1 MKNTARKFAIFAAL
15 RSAIALPLVCALAG
29 RSPALQTTLGGRH
42 IDVDATLSVREV
54 IEENHATTHDRTLEQ
69 LRVRVGA
76 ALTNWLRFD
85 STTVGTNGGPTLK
98 SDLAGVY
105 DLDSVFQDISP
116 AVDFEEA
123 YVDVLLPSVDLR
135 LGKQK
140 VAWGKLDRTQPND
153 LINPLSYLDPV
164 LQDEAERKIGV
175 PAAQAS
181 YYFPSAFPIPESRLT
196 VVWVPMYVPY
206 RFPLARCDVQ
216 HAASHCDIERWF
228 PPAAVPATSFS
239 IPAGLIPLGNGT
251 FNPPI
256 AVPLSFQVQNV
267 PTPSLRVENSEVGV
281 RYSALVRDVDLA
293 GYYFH
298 GFDPQ
303 PAFRL
308 SAEALGDPDPNPAN
322 PLHVTNLS
330 GATTLLP
337 EFRQIDSGGADF
349 AYAIDRFTVR
359 GEGAFISQRPFS
371 RDLRVL
377 VTDPRPL
384 AAEIAKAI
392 GALARG
398 AGRVPVE
405 LPASFVLRDS
415 VEWGVGGDYV
425 YEGYM
430 VLLQVNQ
437 TDVLRNHVDLLIKD
451 VETRVLA
458 NLRKSFWADT
468 LQTQLVAVHAIE
480 SDYTLVRPRVTYRV
494 TDNLSAEV
502 GYVFIAG
509 RARSLVG
516 QYRRND
522 EGWVRLEYR
531 I

>member
-1 MKNTARKFAIFAAL
+1 MKNSASTVAMAAR
-15 RSAIALPLVCALAG
+15 SVTIALLLIAASAV
-29 RSPALQTTLGGRH
+29 RTPALQATLGGRH
-42 IDVDATLSVREV
+42 FDLDATLSVREV

-69 LRVRVGA
+69 LRVRVA
-76 ALTNWLRFD
+76 AAPTDWLRFD
-85 STTVGTNGGPTLK
+85 STMVGSNGGPTFK
-98 SDLAGVY
+98 SDRAGIY
-105 DLDSVFQDISP
+105 DLDRAFQDISP
-116 AVDFEEA
+116 ALDFEEA
-123 YVDVLLPSVDLR
+123 YADVLLPSLDLR
-135 LGKQK
+135 IGKQK

-153 LINPLSYLDPV
+153 LINTLSYLDPI
-164 LQDEAERKIGV
+164 LEEEAERKIGV
-175 PAAQAS
+175 PAVQGS
-181 YYFPSAFPIPESRLT
+181 YYFNSDFPLPESRLT

-216 HAASHCDIERWF
+216 HGASHCDVERWF
-228 PPAAVPATSFS
+228 PPAAVPTTTFG
-239 IPAGLIPLGNGT
+239 IPAGLIPLGNGM

-256 AVPLSFQVQNV
+256 TVPLSFRVQNGS
-267 PTPSLRVENSEVGV
+267 TPSLRVENSEVGV
-281 RYSALVRDVDLA
+281 RYAALVQDADVA
-293 GYYFH
+293 AYYFH

-308 SAEALGDPDPNPAN
+308 TAEAVGDPDPNPAN
-322 PLHVTNLS
+322 PLHVSNLS
-330 GATTLLP
+330 GATTLSP
-337 EFRQIDSGGADF
+337 EYHQIDSGGADL
-349 AYAIDRFTVR
+349 AYALGRFTLR
-359 GEGAFISQRPFS
+359 GEGAFITQRPFT

-377 VTDPRPL
+377 ITDPRSI
-384 AAEIAKAI
+384 AAEIAKAL
-392 GALARG
+392 GGLARG

-405 LPASFVLRDS
+405 LPASFVQRDS

-458 NLRKSFWADT
+458 NVRKSFWADT

-480 SDYTLVRPRVTYRV
+480 SDYTLVRPRLTYRV

-502 GYVFIAG
+502 GYLFIAG
-509 RARSLVG
+509 RARSLIG

-522 EGWVRLEYR
+522 EGWVRLEFR